1 MKFKLEKTTKAK
13 TCNEDVYHYI
23 GEDGRKVAFHSHP
36 TQAFHIVVV
45 EGDEKLATDV
55 YDAYVTNGLAQHS
68 YAGGLTRQFPNWKL
82 MNPLPRGCSF

>member
-1 MKFKLEKTTKAK
+1 MKFTLERKSKAK
-13 TCNEDVYHYI
+13 TCNEDVYHYV

-55 YDAYVTNGLAQHS
+55 YDAYVDNGLAQHS
-68 YAGGLTRQFPNWKL
+68 YAGGFDEAISELEVDEAPA
-82 MNPLPRGCSF
+82 PRM